1 MSTLDKFVAFTEA
14 LSADRRHDIEEVLES
29 LMGSDDAEFTT
40 EEIAEL
46 DRRVADES
54 EEWIDGDVVREKL
67 RRLYE

>member
-29 LMGSDDAEFTT
+29 LMSSDDAEFTT

>member
-29 LMGSDDAEFTT
+29 LMGSDDAEFTA

-46 DRRVADES
+46 NRRVADES